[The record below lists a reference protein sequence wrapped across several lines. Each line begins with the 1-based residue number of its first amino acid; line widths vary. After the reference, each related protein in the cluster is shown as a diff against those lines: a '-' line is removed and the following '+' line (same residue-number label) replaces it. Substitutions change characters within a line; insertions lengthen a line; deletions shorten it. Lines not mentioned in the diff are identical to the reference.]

1 MAAMS
6 TRPRTDSWWEPTWQ
20 RLAAGTLVLFLVI
33 MAFLVGRVRAGT
45 DPGLARETT
54 GTPAPGQVAPVTPGG
69 GGSQTPG
76 AGSGADPDD
85 PFAPPQTDPG
95 TDPGPNGTTDGFGDA
110 VPDQGLDDQGTDGAQ
125 GFDDQGNGGVQGFDP
140 PSTHVS

>member
-1 MAAMS
+1 MPAMS

-45 DPGLARETT
+45 DLGLAREAT
-54 GTPAPGQVAPVTPGG
+54 GAPAQQQVAPASP
-69 GGSQTPG
+69 
-76 AGSGADPDD
+76 GSG
-85 PFAPPQTDPG
+85 
-95 TDPGPNGTTDGFGDA
+95 GFGNA
-110 VPDQGLDDQGTDGAQ
+110 VPDQGQGLDDQSAQDDG
-125 GFDDQGNGGVQGFDP
+125 GSPSFEP

>member
-33 MAFLVGRVRAGT
+33 MAFLVGRVRAGA
-45 DPGLARETT
+45 DPGLAREAT
-54 GTPAPGQVAPVTPGG
+54 GAPAQQVAPASPGS
-69 GGSQTPG
+69 GGSP
-76 AGSGADPDD
+76 APGSGADPSD
-85 PFAPPQTDPG
+85 PSAQPQS
-95 TDPGPNGTTDGFGDA
+95 
-110 VPDQGLDDQGTDGAQ
+110 
-125 GFDDQGNGGVQGFDP
+125 FDP

>member
-54 GTPAPGQVAPVTPGG
+54 GTPAPGQVTPVTPGG

-76 AGSGADPDD
+76 TGSGADPDD
-85 PFAPPQTDPG
+85 PFAQPQTDPG
-95 TDPGPNGTTDGFGDA
+95 TDPGANGTDGFGDA

-125 GFDDQGNGGVQGFDP
+125 GFDP